1 MGNRTE
7 VTAKLRRL
15 SSRTEIPTW
24 ALKNEANKQ
33 GWHCCPQ
40 RRRWTGEEENLL
52 REKLGAVSVNS
63 IAKRLGR
70 KRASVEDKAR
80 EFGLSVRISE
90 GYTLSDLAGVFGVHK
105 GTAKRWAERGLLG
118 KAHQQQGSAIR
129 VTDSNVR
136 RFIWSYPHEYNL
148 TRVDQIW
155 FKSMVFGSLA
165 AAGSECK

>member
-118 KAHQQQGSAIR
+118 KAHEQQGSAIR
-129 VTDSNVR
+129 FTESKVL
-136 RFIWSYPHEYNL
+136 RFIRGYPHEYNL
-148 TRVDQIW
+148 ARVDEIW
-155 FKSMVFGSLA
+155 FKSMLFGALA
-165 AAGSECK
+165 ADGERV